1 MAEAFSNKVVRAAG
15 IVTSYSGSTI
25 GAGST
30 TITVTAITGIGVSF
44 LVDNQNFVAGTRV
57 HSTLPVSGGVGTVFT
72 DKNSTNTASATS
84 QTVKFLGP
92 TTAYTSPA
100 STKSII
106 IGGTFAN
113 NTNNSV
119 NLSVE
124 IYDTSVGVTS
134 TGSAAIASK
143 IPIPAGSSFVIS
155 DTVTQQSQLQDR
167 LLLPL
172 ELQLISRL
180 RLDMFQ
186 VILMFISMVQNKL
199 RQVIIPLR
207 TDRLSQY

>member
-1 MAEAFSNKVVRAAG
+1 MAEAFSNKVVRSAG

-25 GAGST
+25 GAGGT

-72 DKNSTNTASATS
+72 DKNSTNTASASS
-84 QTVKFLGP
+84 QIVKFLGP

-100 STKSII
+100 ATKSII

-119 NLSVE
+119 NLTVE
-124 IYDTSVGVTS
+124 VYDTTVGVTS
-134 TGSAAIASK
+134 TGSVAIASK
-143 IPIPAGSSFVIS
+143 IPVPSGSSFVIS
-155 DTVTQQSQLQDR
+155 DTGKT
-167 LLLPL
+167 LLEAGD
-172 ELQLISRL
+172 ELKVYCDTTDAVDVSLS
-180 RLDMFQ
+180 
-186 VILMFISMVQNKL
+186 ILTGVN
-199 RQVIIPLR
+199 
-207 TDRLSQY
+207 

>member
-25 GAGST
+25 GAAGT

-72 DKNSTNTASATS
+72 DKNSTNTASASS
-84 QTVKFLGP
+84 QIVKFLGP
-92 TTAYTSPA
+92 TTAYTSPSA
-100 STKSII
+100 TKSII

-119 NLSVE
+119 NLTVE
-124 IYDTSVGVTS
+124 VQDTTVGVTS
-134 TGSAAIASK
+134 TGSVAIASK
-143 IPIPAGSSFVIS
+143 IPVPSGSSFVIS
-155 DTVTQQSQLQDR
+155 DTGKT
-167 LLLPL
+167 LLEAGD
-172 ELQLISRL
+172 ELKVYCDTTDAVDVSLS
-180 RLDMFQ
+180 
-186 VILMFISMVQNKL
+186 ILTGVN
-199 RQVIIPLR
+199 
-207 TDRLSQY
+207 